1 MFHFLFTTPLSK
13 KTHTEKNQTPM
24 GAIKNLNGR
33 EINPQWEK
41 HHWNIEI
48 KNET

>member
-1 MFHFLFTTPLSK
+1 MFHFLFTIPLSK
-13 KTHTEKNQTPM
+13 KTQWEKNQTPM

-33 EINPQWEK
+33 EIKPQWEK